1 MSNFNALN
9 PIRKA
14 EIIQRRLFGKIK
26 DYLKS
31 NEDDKNKTISELTAY
46 VDSSFNKILSRCKY
60 RPLDFNG
67 ETKLSDLAENRVNIP
82 TLTEMGGILT
92 VKQTIHQ
99 NSTELFKIETH
110 TFPFLYKF
118 GLNLVV
124 PSFVQ

>member
-46 VDSSFNKILSRCKY
+46 VDSSFNPYIANLTRHGVKIIIIS
-60 RPLDFNG
+60 F
-67 ETKLSDLAENRVNIP
+67 T
-82 TLTEMGGILT
+82 
-92 VKQTIHQ
+92 
-99 NSTELFKIETH
+99 
-110 TFPFLYKF
+110 
-118 GLNLVV
+118 
-124 PSFVQ
+124 PSP